1 MQNYNAKKFF
11 KFTKNTPEMERY
23 ELINGKICLMPSNTV
38 AHQCISGNLFC
49 EIYDYLKIKKIGEIF
64 PGRLDVVLFK
74 KNKKKSQNV
83 FQPDIIVIF
92 DPKKISKK
100 RINGAPEFVIEIV
113 GESNSALDYF
123 YKLFTYMKYG
133 VKEYWIVNPVT
144 KNILV
149 YINGKEVKTASY
161 TFDDKIKVSIFD
173 DFEIDFKEL
182 QI

>member
-23 ELINGKICLMPSNTV
+23 ELING
-38 AHQCISGNLFC
+38 
-49 EIYDYLKIKKIGEIF
+49 
-64 PGRLDVVLFK
+64 
-74 KNKKKSQNV
+74 
-83 FQPDIIVIF
+83 

-149 YINGKEVKTASY
+149 YINGEEIKTASY
-161 TFDDKIKVSIFD
+161 TFEDKIKVSIFE

-182 QI
+182 RI